1 MLFLRLTDV
10 LMLKVQDGYNDLWG
24 VVLYCAP
31 ILMEENMTDKKKISI
46 LERLLDERDNQIR
59 ELQER
64 NAELQYT
71 IDEYSNI
78 NTEFQELKNIIKEA
92 KQLRSEL
99 NITRH
104 EQLKSQE
111 EYRKEM
117 MTFFLNNT
125 NKFR

>member
-1 MLFLRLTDV
+1 
-10 LMLKVQDGYNDLWG
+10 
-24 VVLYCAP
+24 
-31 ILMEENMTDKKKISI
+31 MTDKKKINI
-46 LERLLDERDNQIR
+46 LERLLDERDEQIR
-59 ELQER
+59 ELQMK
-64 NAELQYT
+64 NAELEEM

>member
-1 MLFLRLTDV
+1 
-10 LMLKVQDGYNDLWG
+10 
-24 VVLYCAP
+24 
-31 ILMEENMTDKKKISI
+31 MTDKKKINI
-46 LERLLDERDNQIR
+46 LERLLDERDEQIR
-59 ELQER
+59 ELQMK
-64 NAELQYT
+64 NAELEEM

-78 NTEFQELKNIIKEA
+78 NTEYQELKNIIKEA

>member
-1 MLFLRLTDV
+1 
-10 LMLKVQDGYNDLWG
+10 
-24 VVLYCAP
+24 
-31 ILMEENMTDKKKISI
+31 MTDKKKINI
-46 LERLLDERDNQIR
+46 LERLLDERDEQIR
-59 ELQER
+59 ELQMK
-64 NAELQYT
+64 NAELEAM
-71 IDEYSNI
+71 IESYSNI

-92 KQLRSEL
+92 KQLRGEL
-99 NITRH
+99 SITRH